1 MGSLIWC
8 YVGLYNVLR
17 ALSISLSNHRGR
29 ILCGR
34 SNPLAYPGARCPRSQ
49 ENREHVPSNG
59 DQERTHRETTLQAP
73 DLCYTSGAM
82 QAPRIAYCSPV
93 NPAPSGISDYSEELL
108 PYLGQYAEIVLF
120 VEDGLRPTNPRLAQH
135 LEVLPLRRLPRE
147 LRRRRYHALVYH
159 MGNSPAHGAIW
170 DAARRLPGV
179 VVLHDFV
186 LHHFMLWYAAS
197 RLRDVQSY
205 VRAMEARYG
214 APGAHMAQLM
224 IRSRFTDAAFDFP
237 CCEPVLESAHGLI
250 AHSRYVV
257 EGAAALRPDLPM
269 AVVPMGVPLPHMPSR
284 EEARARLGLPPEAV
298 VLASFGHINAWKRVE
313 PTLRALAALRAEGHD
328 ARYLLVGSVSPNY
341 DLAGLISR
349 SGLSDAVTVTGYV
362 PRAAFEAYVAA
373 ADICVNLRHPTGGET
388 SASLLRL
395 LGAGRPTLVSAVGAF
410 AELPPGVAAQVDP
423 GPAEGDQVLAYCRLL
438 LARPEVAAA
447 LGARARAYVAAEHTL
462 ERAAAGYARFLA
474 RLYGW
479 PVVRA
484 IRPAPLWSPHPREE
498 EPVIPATARPSPLA
512 APAPPATATS
522 LIAGAGRALAEIGLS
537 EEDTGAL
544 MSVARRIAELT

>member
-1 MGSLIWC
+1 M
-8 YVGLYNVLR
+8 
-17 ALSISLSNHRGR
+17 R
-29 ILCGR
+29 I
-34 SNPLAYPGARCPRSQ
+34 
-49 ENREHVPSNG
+49 
-59 DQERTHRETTLQAP
+59 
-73 DLCYTSGAM
+73 
-82 QAPRIAYCSPV
+82 PRIAYCSPV

-108 PYLGQYAEIVLF
+108 PYLGQYAEVVLF
-120 VEDGLRPTNPRLAQH
+120 VEDGLRPANRRLTQH

-147 LRRRRYHALVYH
+147 LRRRRYDALVYH

-237 CCEPVLESAHGLI
+237 CCEPVIESAHGLI

-257 EGAAALRPDLPM
+257 ERATALRPDLPV
-269 AVVPMGVPLPHMPSR
+269 AVVPMGVPLPDTLPRS
-284 EEARARLGLPPEAV
+284 EARARLGLPTGAV
-298 VLASFGHINAWKRVE
+298 ALASFGHINAWKRVE
-313 PTLRALAALRAEGHD
+313 PTLRALAALRAKGHD

-341 DLAGLISR
+341 DLAGLIAR
-349 SGLSDAVTVTGYV
+349 SGLGDAVTVTGYV
-362 PRAAFEAYVAA
+362 PRADFELYVAA
-373 ADICVNLRHPTGGET
+373 ADICINLRYPTGGET

-423 GPAEGDQVLAYCRLL
+423 GPAEGDQILAYCRLL
-438 LARPEVAAA
+438 LARSDLAAA
-447 LGARARAYVAAEHTL
+447 MGAQARAYVAAEHTL

-479 PVVRA
+479 PVVRKLRA
-484 IRPAPLWSPHPREE
+484 KPLWPLHSEE
-498 EPVIPATARPSPLA
+498 DEPTIPAA
-512 APAPPATATS
+512 AAPPATLAPPAPPPPFV
-522 LIAGAGRALAEIGLS
+522 AGAARALAEIGLT
-537 EEDTGAL
+537 EEDTSTL
-544 MSVARRIAELT
+544 LNVARRIAELS